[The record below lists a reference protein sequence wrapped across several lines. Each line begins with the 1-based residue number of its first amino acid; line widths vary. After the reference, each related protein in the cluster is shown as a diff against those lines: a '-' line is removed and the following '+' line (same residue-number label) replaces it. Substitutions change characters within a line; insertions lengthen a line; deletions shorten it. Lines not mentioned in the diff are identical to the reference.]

1 MTPGRRPVLLTLFSL
16 LFLGIGFWNGLRIV
30 NGIGYSSV
38 FQEYQVDVQPI
49 YLILTGALWLVV
61 GLIACWG
68 LWKVKSWAWYLSI
81 ISIVCYDSWYWFDR
95 LVIQT
100 PHSNWLFA
108 LAVTIIIAGLFLLY
122 FFNPKTR
129 DRFRKH

>member
-1 MTPGRRPVLLTLFSL
+1 MTPGKRPVLLTLFSL

-30 NGIGYSSV
+30 NGIVYLSV
-38 FQEYQVDVQPI
+38 FQEYHAAVQPI

-61 GLIACWG
+61 GLIVSWG
-68 LWKVKSWAWYLSI
+68 LWKVKSWAWYLTI
-81 ISIVCYDSWYWFDR
+81 LSIVCYGSWYWFDR

-108 LAVTIIIAGLFLLY
+108 LAVTIIIAGFSLLY
-122 FFNPKTR
+122 FSNPKTR